1 MCNSLITG
9 FDIAVKSGPLCE
21 EPILGSVF
29 LIETIELIKK
39 TPKPVTTE
47 GGESESLEEE
57 KGGQSDSYGPFAG

>member
-1 MCNSLITG
+1 
-9 FDIAVKSGPLCE
+9 
-21 EPILGSVF
+21 

-39 TPKPVTTE
+39 TPKPLTTE